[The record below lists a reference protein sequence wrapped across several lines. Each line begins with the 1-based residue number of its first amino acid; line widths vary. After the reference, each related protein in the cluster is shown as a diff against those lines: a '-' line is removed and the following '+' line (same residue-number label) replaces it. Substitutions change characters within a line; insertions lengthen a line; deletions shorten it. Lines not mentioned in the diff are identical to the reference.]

1 MSAHLSTQEQSF
13 LISRKLEQGALSR
26 QLTEVFAHL
35 AECTACREA
44 LNRLR
49 NHMMQLSNTIE
60 WTPTHLEFEQ
70 LAGYVANKLD
80 EVEREIADNHLAAC
94 DFCAQEVQELKL
106 LQRDLSVPLVAPY
119 PQPKNTWWTRARQ
132 SWSAGSFQR
141 MWAPALALSTL
152 ILLTVVGVWWQRR
165 NGETSVAQQ
174 SSSAPSQVSGP
185 TTSGDA
191 KPVPPTALIVEAPES
206 LLALNDNG
214 QTIGLDKD
222 GRLTA
227 ALALPPVHREMLAA
241 TLSQQRLALPPALKL
256 LAQTAR
262 TLKGNE
268 PGSPSFSVLAPI
280 GVVLRSDRPLFR
292 WQAVAG
298 ASNYT
303 VAVFDEDF
311 NAVQNSGSLTQTQWH
326 AAQPLPRGRI
336 LLWQVTAHVGDK
348 QITAPAAPAPE
359 ARFQILAAKSAAE
372 LQRAQREFPN
382 SHLLLGTLYA
392 QAGLIEEAAREF
404 QALQAE
410 NPQST
415 VIKKLLQQL
424 R

>member
-1 MSAHLSTQEQSF
+1 MSAHLSIQEQSF
-13 LISRKLEQGALSR
+13 LISRKLEQGLPPR
-26 QLTEVFAHL
+26 QLTQVFAHL
-35 AECTACREA
+35 AECAACQEA

-49 NHMMQLSNTIE
+49 NRVMQLNDTIE

-70 LAGYVANKLD
+70 LAGYVANNLD

-94 DFCAQEVQELKL
+94 EFCAQEVQELNL
-106 LQRDLSVPLVAPY
+106 LQRDLSVTWAAPH
-119 PQPKNTWWTRARQ
+119 PQPKSAWRARARQ
-132 SWSAGSFQR
+132 TWSASSFQR
-141 MWAPALALSTL
+141 IWAPALALSAL
-152 ILLTVVGVWWQRR
+152 VLLTVVGVWWQRR
-165 NGETSVAQQ
+165 AVETSVAQQ
-174 SSSAPSQVSGP
+174 PIPAPSQASEA
-185 TTSGDA
+185 TSSNNVR
-191 KPVPPTALIVEAPES
+191 PVPSTAEAAES
-206 LLALNDNG
+206 LLALTDNG
-214 QTIGLDKD
+214 QAISLSKD
-222 GRLTA
+222 GNLTT
-227 ALALPPVHREMLAA
+227 ALALPPAYREILAT
-241 TLSQQRLALPPALKL
+241 TLSQQRLVLPPALKL
-256 LAQTAR
+256 LAQPSR
-262 TLKGNE
+262 TLKGPE

-292 WQAVAG
+292 WRSVAG
-298 ASNYT
+298 AASYT

-311 NAVQNSGSLTQTQWH
+311 NAIQNSGSLTQMQWR

-336 LLWQVTAHVGDK
+336 LLWQVTANVGDK

-359 ARFQILAAKSAAE
+359 ARFQILAAKPAAE

-392 QAGLIEEAAREF
+392 QAGLTEEAAREF